1 MSAVLGQSVPLGA
14 RPAATRP
21 GGGLTDPNPAAEPRY
36 WSLRRRLLL
45 MAVGSMLAAWLI
57 GAMAMYWSAARQNER
72 LHDDRLVELARTV
85 MAFADHELDEMGGDT
100 SNGLNVRVDQ
110 ETSGAL
116 QDRYRY
122 QIWSTTG
129 KLLLRSANA
138 PSTPLGHATKS
149 GFDHDFI
156 DGREACVYV
165 LKAPSGAYEIHVADM
180 EDQRSAALAESL
192 TGPLVAFCMAIVV
205 MVGLIGG
212 LMTRVLQPL
221 SDTAN
226 QLVHRR
232 PTELEPI
239 QVASMPLEMRP
250 MIEAINGL
258 FSRIQAAMA
267 RERDF
272 SAVAAHELRT
282 PLAALRLHAQIAQRA
297 DDPAIRTEALGGLK
311 SSVDRCAHFVD
322 QLLTMA
328 RVEGDPQE
336 APSEVVK
343 VDHLVRE
350 VMTDLSIE
358 AERRDVRLHSSV
370 HADTM
375 HGRRFGIQT
384 LLRNLVGNAIRHVP
398 AGGCVEITATADA
411 ENVVL
416 TVDDAGCG
424 IPPEKRAVVF
434 DRFRR
439 LRDDGSGIG
448 LGLAIVRRVADAH
461 GATIELGDSHLGGL
475 RVEVRFPIA
484 YAARA

>member
-1 MSAVLGQSVPLGA
+1 MSAILGHYLPRGER
-14 RPAATRP
+14 RPADLAD
-21 GGGLTDPNPAAEPRY
+21 GGKSGTPAPAVPRY

-57 GAMAMYWSAARQNER
+57 GAVAMYWSAARQNER

-85 MAFADHELDEMGGDT
+85 MAFADHELDEMGGDA

-138 PSTPLGHATKS
+138 PATPLGRATKS

-212 LMTRVLQPL
+212 LMTRVLHPL

-250 MIEAINGL
+250 MIDAINGL
-258 FSRIQAAMA
+258 FGRIQAAMA

-272 SAVAAHELRT
+272 SAVTAHELRT
-282 PLAALRLHAQIAQRA
+282 PLAALRLHAQIALRA
-297 DDPAIRTEALGGLK
+297 DDPEIRKEALNGLK
-311 SSVDRCAHFVD
+311 GSVDRCAHFVD
-322 QLLTMA
+322 QLLAMA
-328 RVEGDPQE
+328 RVEGDPQD
-336 APSEVVK
+336 APHEVVK
-343 VDHLVRE
+343 IDQLISE
-350 VMTDLSIE
+350 VICDLALE
-358 AERRDVRLHSSV
+358 AKRRDVRLQPSV
-370 HADTM
+370 NVELM
-375 HGRRFGIQT
+375 RGRRFGIQT

-398 AGGCVEITATADA
+398 AGGRVEITAHADA
-411 ENVVL
+411 DFVTL
-416 TVDDAGCG
+416 CVDDAGCG
-424 IPPEKRAVVF
+424 IPPEKRAIVF

-461 GATIELGDSHLGGL
+461 GASIELGDSHLGGL
-475 RVEVRFPIA
+475 RVEVRFPVA
-484 YAARA
+484 FSARA

>member
-1 MSAVLGQSVPLGA
+1 VA
-14 RPAATRP
+14 PA
-21 GGGLTDPNPAAEPRY
+21 GNPAPGKAPAQD

-45 MAVGSMLAAWLI
+45 MAVGSMLAAWMI
-57 GAMAMYWSAARQNER
+57 GAVAMYWSAARQNER

-85 MAFADHELDEMGGDT
+85 MAFADHELDEMGGDA

-122 QIWSTTG
+122 QIWSTSG

-138 PSTPLGHATKS
+138 PVTPLGPTSKG
-149 GFDHDFI
+149 GFDHNHI

-221 SDTAN
+221 SLTAQ
-226 QLVHRR
+226 QLVRRR
-232 PTELEPI
+232 PTELEPL
-239 QVASMPLEMRP
+239 QLNSMPLEMRP
-250 MIEAINGL
+250 MIDAINGL

-272 SAVAAHELRT
+272 SAVTAHELRT

-297 DDPAIRTEALGGLK
+297 DDPEIRKEALAGLK
-311 SSVDRCAHFVD
+311 GSVDRCSHFVD
-322 QLLTMA
+322 QLLSMA
-328 RVEGDPQE
+328 RVEGEPKD
-336 APSEVVK
+336 APMER
-343 VDHLVRE
+343 VDVQHLVAE
-350 VMTDLSIE
+350 VIGDLSIE
-358 AERRDVRLHSSV
+358 ADRREVQLVPAVRIDEMS
-370 HADTM
+370 
-375 HGRRFGIQT
+375 GRRFGVQT
-384 LLRNLVGNAIRHVP
+384 LLRNLVANAIRHVP
-398 AGGCVEITATADA
+398 AGGKVEISAQA
-411 ENVVL
+411 EGDQVTL
-416 TVDDAGCG
+416 RVDDAGCG
-424 IPPEKRAVVF
+424 IPPEKRAMVF

-448 LGLAIVRRVADAH
+448 LGLNIVRRVADAH
-461 GATIELGDSHLGGL
+461 GATIELSDSHLGGL
-475 RVEVRFPIA
+475 RVEVRFPHHHDA
-484 YAARA
+484 QP